1 MDYAVVKSIHILS
14 ATILFGTGIG
24 TAFYLFMANRGKDI
38 TAIYF
43 AAIHA
48 VIADWLFTA
57 PAVVVQFVTGL
68 WLLHLTGYSLADG
81 WVGWGI
87 VLFFFAGACWI
98 PVAWMQIKMRDM
110 AKAAL
115 KTGAPLPQS
124 YWRFHRW
131 WMIAGSLAFPAVAVI
146 FYLMVAKP

>member
-1 MDYAVVKSIHILS
+1 MDYVVVKSIHILS

-38 TAIYF
+38 AAIYF
-43 AAIHA
+43 AATHV

-98 PVAWMQIKMRDM
+98 PVVWMQIKMRDL
-110 AKAAL
+110 AKIAL
-115 KTGAPLPQS
+115 KTGTPLPQS
-124 YWRFHRW
+124 YWRFDRW

>member
-1 MDYAVVKSIHILS
+1 MDYVVVKSIHILS

-38 TAIYF
+38 
-43 AAIHA
+43 AAIHFA
-48 VIADWLFTA
+48 ATHVVIADWLFTA

-68 WLLHLTGYSLADG
+68 WLLQLTGYSLADG
-81 WVGWGI
+81 WVRWGI
-87 VLFFFAGACWI
+87 ALFFFAGACWI
-98 PVAWMQIKMRDM
+98 PVVWMQIKMRDM

-115 KTGAPLPQS
+115 QAGGALPQA
-124 YWRFHRW
+124 YWRLNRW